1 MAQRHQATYRMI
13 TGLLNDSHLT
23 TLEQL
28 PTRVST
34 YAGAAGLHDILIYL
48 CDVRQGVLRPLTGV
62 GPGATGRADV
72 GEPELRVDSTLA
84 GRGFQHGEILLV
96 PRPGREGPDR
106 HQWWVPLLDGT
117 ERLGMMRLTS
127 ASDDAHTR
135 RDIECLASLIA
146 LIIATKS
153 PHSDSHARLVRTRSM
168 NVAGEARWPLMPPR
182 AYADDHVV
190 IGAAME
196 PAYEVA
202 GDAYDYATTD
212 GLVHLAIFDATGHDT
227 TAGLTANLA
236 VAACRNQRRRG
247 AGLIETGEGIERT
260 LLEQYDRSYV
270 TAVLATLDTRTGML
284 TWTSHG
290 HHPPVVI
297 REGHCTRLDCAP
309 AHPLGTDL
317 GLPATLYREQLRPGD
332 RVVLYT
338 DGVREAGDAVGG
350 ESGLDAFLDFL
361 LRHHAEDLPV
371 PETLRRLVS
380 SILDHHH
387 GTLRHD
393 ATVLLLEWHGPAPFA
408 PGQAE
413 ALVGLPG

>member
-1 MAQRHQATYRMI
+1 
-13 TGLLNDSHLT
+13 
-23 TLEQL
+23 
-28 PTRVST
+28 
-34 YAGAAGLHDILIYL
+34 
-48 CDVRQGVLRPLTGV
+48 
-62 GPGATGRADV
+62 
-72 GEPELRVDSTLA
+72 
-84 GRGFQHGEILLV
+84 
-96 PRPGREGPDR
+96 
-106 HQWWVPLLDGT
+106 
-117 ERLGMMRLTS
+117 
-127 ASDDAHTR
+127 
-135 RDIECLASLIA
+135 
-146 LIIATKS
+146 
-153 PHSDSHARLVRTRSM
+153 
-168 NVAGEARWPLMPPR
+168 
-182 AYADDHVV
+182 
-190 IGAAME
+190 
-196 PAYEVA
+196 
-202 GDAYDYATTD
+202 
-212 GLVHLAIFDATGHDT
+212 
-227 TAGLTANLA
+227 
-236 VAACRNQRRRG
+236 
-247 AGLIETGEGIERT
+247 
-260 LLEQYDRSYV
+260 
-270 TAVLATLDTRTGML
+270 ML

-297 REGHCTRLDCAP
+297 REGHCERLDCAP

-387 GTLRHD
+387 GTLPDD